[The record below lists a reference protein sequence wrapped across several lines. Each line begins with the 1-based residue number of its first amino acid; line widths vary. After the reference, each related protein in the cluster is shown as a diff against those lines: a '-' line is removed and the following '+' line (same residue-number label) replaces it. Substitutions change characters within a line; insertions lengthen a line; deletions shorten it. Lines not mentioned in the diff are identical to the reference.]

1 VDGGTQLNK
10 PMNADRTRW
19 LVYFGTFLT
28 AASVLELE
36 VAWTR
41 IISVMSWHHFTYMII
56 SIALL
61 GFGSAGSYLALRGAK
76 ARDGFGDLSR
86 YAFLY
91 SIAILVSLILVT
103 RIDFDALL
111 ITKDLKELLKL
122 LLIECLLATPFFF
135 AGLTLSHIITR
146 FQGDIHRV
154 YFADLVGASAGCL
167 LSVVAIQTI
176 GATNAVFLAAVLA
189 GAVGLLFQAAESGW
203 RRPKAWALFGLSL
216 AVLLVGVWKNPYLVY
231 PTARKGTSFIANRAK
246 GPWAIEDS
254 HWTVL
259 ARIDV
264 AKPLMQGLPAFASN
278 VSPRRRNYQWE
289 NRFIGQDGMAP
300 TWMLR
305 SDGDVKKMEFLD
317 GFLQGAPY
325 VIQKSPRVL
334 VIGVGGGIDVL
345 IALYNGA
352 KHVVGAEVNSYT
364 VRAITEKWAD
374 FTGNIFNR
382 PDVEII
388 ASEGRHFLSR
398 GKDSFDVIQLS
409 GVDTWA
415 AALAGG
421 YVATETYLYTV
432 EGVMAAMEHLTPN
445 GVLSYSRFVLDP
457 PGETLRLAGVMA
469 EGLRR
474 RGVANP
480 GLNVV
485 IVNGSLWADTLVK
498 NTPFTREEVE
508 ALRTWAKT
516 NEFGILF
523 DPFARNDER
532 YELLLR
538 GSPNLIERFYR
549 ESRFNLS
556 PPTDDRP
563 FFFNYEKW
571 RNFVT
576 ELKDQR
582 LFPAPSAI
590 LPMVSALGLIL
601 LLATFGILIPMHR
614 QRLVGVPGA
623 WSSIVYFGSLGLGFM
638 FVEIALIQKLMV
650 FLGGPMYSLA
660 FTLFVILF
668 FSGLGSYFGRK
679 WRALETLTT
688 LAILIPTVIVLMS
701 IVLSAA
707 VPRLLGMALPLR
719 IMIGILVISPVA
731 FVIGLPFPVG
741 LTIVG
746 RVSPNWVPWAWAI
759 NAFTTVLGTLL
770 AVLLSMN
777 FGFQNVFTSAAFLYL
792 FALLVMR
799 RLAQRAAAAGPD
811 P

>member
-1 VDGGTQLNK
+1 
-10 PMNADRTRW
+10 
-19 LVYFGTFLT
+19 
-28 AASVLELE
+28 
-36 VAWTR
+36 
-41 IISVMSWHHFTYMII
+41 
-56 SIALL
+56 
-61 GFGSAGSYLALRGAK
+61 
-76 ARDGFGDLSR
+76 
-86 YAFLY
+86 
-91 SIAILVSLILVT
+91 
-103 RIDFDALL
+103 
-111 ITKDLKELLKL
+111 
-122 LLIECLLATPFFF
+122 
-135 AGLTLSHIITR
+135 
-146 FQGDIHRV
+146 
-154 YFADLVGASAGCL
+154 
-167 LSVVAIQTI
+167 
-176 GATNAVFLAAVLA
+176 
-189 GAVGLLFQAAESGW
+189 
-203 RRPKAWALFGLSL
+203 
-216 AVLLVGVWKNPYLVY
+216 
-231 PTARKGTSFIANRAK
+231 
-246 GPWAIEDS
+246 
-254 HWTVL
+254 
-259 ARIDV
+259 
-264 AKPLMQGLPAFASN
+264 
-278 VSPRRRNYQWE
+278 
-289 NRFIGQDGMAP
+289 MAP

-325 VIQKSPRVL
+325 AIQKSPRVL

-364 VRAITEKWAD
+364 VRAIKEKWAD

-382 PDVEII
+382 PDVEIV
-388 ASEGRHFLSR
+388 ASEGRHFLSG

-480 GLNVV
+480 GLHVV

-498 NTPFTREEVE
+498 NTPFTREEVD
-508 ALRTWAKT
+508 ALRTWAKA

-532 YELLLR
+532 YELVLR

-549 ESRFNLS
+549 ESRFDLS

-590 LPMVSALGLIL
+590 LPMVCALGLTM
-601 LLATFGILIPMHR
+601 LLATFGILIPMQR
-614 QRLVGVPGA
+614 QRLAGMPGA
-623 WSSIVYFGSLGLGFM
+623 WSSIVYFGSLGLGFI

-668 FSGLGSYFGRK
+668 FSGLGSYLGRR

-688 LAILIPTVIVLMS
+688 LAILIPTVIVVMNL
-701 IVLSAA
+701 VLSAA
-707 VPRLLGMALPLR
+707 IPRLLGMALPLR

-731 FVIGLPFPVG
+731 FLIGMPFPLG

-746 RVSPNWVPWAWAI
+746 RLSPSWVPWAWAI

-770 AVLLSMN
+770 AVLLSMH
-777 FGFQNVFTSAAFLYL
+777 FGFQKVFLSAAFLYL
-792 FALLVMR
+792 VALLVMR
-799 RLAQRAAAAGPD
+799 RLAKRATAAGPD
-811 P
+811 QVSGCPLRD